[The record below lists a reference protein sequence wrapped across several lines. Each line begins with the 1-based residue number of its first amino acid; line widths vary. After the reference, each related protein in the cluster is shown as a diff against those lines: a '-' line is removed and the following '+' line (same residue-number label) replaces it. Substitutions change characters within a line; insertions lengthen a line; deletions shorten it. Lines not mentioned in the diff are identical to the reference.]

1 MHIKGDSAEVAG
13 WGRENEESP
22 SRELHDIISN
32 TANRKKGGGSI
43 SMRKRGSVS
52 LKNGRVKGGA
62 VKARGNSVSGN
73 SRLAANRKLSSH
85 ASSRVVRKGVL
96 PRISRASSGP
106 LQRGKGA
113 NKKPTRATSLVS
125 SRPSRRTKASRKSGK
140 SLTSRKSKKTVGSSR
155 RSKSSKG
162 TSRGKNKKGGSRKH
176 GRRAG
181 RRRRVPFSVSV
192 ELLMER
198 HSQGRNALIAEEEFE
213 LHNYTPL
220 YNVLMLEMVQSQMEK
235 MSRQQRQLAEA
246 VQLLRDEGIPVAD
259 DDTVEQITEKLR
271 QKLHSD
277 TANDLQKLKEE
288 NVTLRDRL
296 EYRALELEK
305 KVGEV
310 EVLRNTIAKKMAK
323 VEVDNDAMRARVQRI
338 IQTANLDVDKMKK
351 ELTHRIEICCS
362 SIRTPK
368 YGTAL
373 RSMQDLVA
381 QVQHEIQEH
390 RDVLCKL
397 IVSIGA
403 KDTFK
408 RGVDDSETMHSNF
421 PRQYRVDLR
430 KLNKDHLLNVM
441 DVLSFQDGVVE
452 TVGKAL
458 FVLNEAEY
466 QTSVV

>member
-13 WGRENEESP
+13 WGRGKEESP
-22 SRELHDIISN
+22 AGELHDIISN
-32 TANRKKGGGSI
+32 TANRRRGGGSI
-43 SMRKRGSVS
+43 SMGKRRSASV
-52 LKNGRVKGGA
+52 KNGRVKRGA
-62 VKARGNSVSGN
+62 PKNRGNSVSGN
-73 SRLAANRKLSSH
+73 SKLAANRKLSSH
-85 ASSRVVRKGVL
+85 ASSRVGRKGLL
-96 PRISRASSGP
+96 PRISRTSSGP
-106 LQRGKGA
+106 LHRGIGG
-113 NKKPTRATSLVS
+113 NRKPTRATSLVS
-125 SRPSRRTKASRKSGK
+125 SRPSRRTKASRNSGK
-140 SLTSRKSKKTVGSSR
+140 SSISRKSKKTVRSSK
-155 RSKSSKG
+155 RSKSFKG
-162 TSRGKNKKGGSRKH
+162 TPRSKNKKGGSRKH
-176 GRRAG
+176 SRRG
-181 RRRRVPFSVSV
+181 GHRRRMPFSVSV
-192 ELLMER
+192 ELLEER
-198 HSQGRNALIAEEEFE
+198 YAQGRNAIIAEEEFE
-213 LHNYTPL
+213 LHNYSPL
-220 YNVLMLEMVQSQMEK
+220 YNVLMLEMVQSQVEEMT
-235 MSRQQRQLAEA
+235 RRQRQLAEA

-277 TANDLQKLKEE
+277 TTSDLQRLRDE
-288 NVTLRDRL
+288 NTTLRDRL

-323 VEVDNDAMRARVQRI
+323 VEVDNDAMRAQVQRT
-338 IQTANLDVDKMKK
+338 IQNANLDVDKMKK

-421 PRQYRVDLR
+421 PTQYRVDLR

-452 TVGKAL
+452 TVGKTL